1 MIIRSCY
8 RARLAGLISNIGPA
22 IDAAPAPGMIGQSD
36 NVPIYVRALNMY
48 RNSRKHG
55 ERSLTKDLR
64 RITISVNNDGYR
76 ETYRI
81 VSNDLIEYS

>member
-36 NVPIYVRALNMY
+36 NADIRARVKYVSQFTQARRTIVNQRFAANY
-48 RNSRKHG
+48 DFG
-55 ERSLTKDLR
+55 E
-64 RITISVNNDGYR
+64 
-76 ETYRI
+76 
-81 VSNDLIEYS
+81 